1 MPRIR
6 TTDSGPIDFC
16 LDCFP
21 DEDYAVEHYTG
32 SRIRWA
38 SDSDTPLYRVGF
50 GVYLPLEHATIY
62 TPEERQHM
70 TLAPGESW
78 EGVCGEGP
86 DGRGDCSGYD
96 EPHPDYFE
104 MDYRCHTCKQRL
116 GNGPDDLE
124 TSAERRRYQE

>member
-6 TTDSGPIDFC
+6 ATDSGPIDFC
-16 LDCFP
+16 RPCFP
-21 DEDYAVEHYTG
+21 DEDTAVELYMG

-50 GVYLPLEHATIY
+50 GVYLPLDHATIY
-62 TPEERQHM
+62 TPEERQRVK
-70 TLAPGESW
+70 LAPGESW

-96 EPHPDYFE
+96 EPHPNYFE
-104 MDYRCHTCKQRL
+104 MDYRCHSCGKLL
-116 GNGPDDLE
+116 GNSAADLE
-124 TSAERRRYQE
+124 TKRERETHD